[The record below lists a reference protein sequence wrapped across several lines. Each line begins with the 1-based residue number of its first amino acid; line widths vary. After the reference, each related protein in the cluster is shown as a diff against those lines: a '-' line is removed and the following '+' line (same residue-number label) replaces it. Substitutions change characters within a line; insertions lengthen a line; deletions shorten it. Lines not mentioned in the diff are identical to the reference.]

1 MSNPTSTEKF
11 YCGLLNSLDVE
22 IGDKNSTL
30 LYAYEDDGSAGPV
43 RVDGKEVVIPTKDN
57 LKKPVE
63 FWSDKVAFHP
73 LTEQALRDDSKVFKT
88 LQYLIN
94 WKTVKSLSYLAFNL
108 TQIAAHPEIPK
119 QLNPRQHLLLDA
131 LSDANKK
138 TVKFVKEIADASFSG
153 TPGNRLIKTFVKKGG
168 MYQGKKHLAV
178 LITTFSIFEDNNIDE
193 DNRTILGVKAPKISD
208 MEAIPELFKLILPKC
223 HVVNGEAY
231 NFGSNDTSAPRLHAL
246 LNGYT
251 LIAKRLNEVLDLFGE
266 FIEGSDEQ
274 KIDLSWIGYLADFAK
289 IKHDVPPLEDNYGE
303 VEKSAK
309 SEDQSGKNLSTGDNK
324 NELGTTA
331 NQKPSTESGSVN
343 QKTYYTNPNRN
354 INAGPI
360 DSSIEQGQQ
369 NFNQNSSRGKSN
381 MSINPMMLMQMMNNN
396 GKGKKGEKNSMDPMM
411 MMSMM
416 NGGSMD
422 PKQMM
427 LMQMMNGGD
436 MDMKSML
443 PMLMAGG
450 DTDMSSLL
458 PLLMQGGDVDP
469 MMLMMMM
476 GNKGGDSK
484 GGMNPMLLMQMMNG
498 DSDIDPMMLMAM
510 SGGDID
516 PKQMMLMNMM
526 KDGGDDKMKA
536 MLPLLMQGG
545 DMDPM
550 TMMMLMNQDGD
561 SEMDPMM
568 MSMMMGGKMDP
579 MMMYLMGS
587 GKKAKK
593 GETTTPKQPKPA
605 NKTEYPVDA

>member
-22 IGDKNSTL
+22 IGDKDSTL

-43 RVDGKEVVIPTKDN
+43 RVDGREVVIPTKDN

-63 FWSDKVAFHP
+63 FWNDKVAFHP

-94 WKTVKSLSYLAFNL
+94 WKTVKTLSYLAFNL

-153 TPGNRLIKTFVKKGG
+153 KPGNRLIKTFVKKGG

-178 LITTFSIFEDNNIDE
+178 LITTFSIFEDGNIDE
-193 DNRTILGVKAPKISD
+193 DNRTILGVKAPKIAD
-208 MEAIPELFKLILPKC
+208 MEAVPELFKLILPKC
-223 HVVNGEAY
+223 HVTNGESY
-231 NFGSNDTSAPRLHAL
+231 NFGSNDTAAPRLHAL
-246 LNGYT
+246 LNGYV
-251 LIAKRLNEVLDLFGE
+251 LLSKRLNEVLELFGE
-266 FIEGSDEQ
+266 FIEGSDEH
-274 KIDLSWIGYLADFAK
+274 KIDLSWISYLAEFGK

-303 VEKSAK
+303 VESSTKSD
-309 SEDQSGKNLSTGDNK
+309 DQSGKNLSTGDNK

-331 NQKPSTESGSVN
+331 NQKPSSTIGNVN

-354 INAGPI
+354 INAGPF

-369 NFNQNSSRGKSN
+369 NFNHNSSRSKSN
-381 MSINPMMLMQMMNNN
+381 MSMNPLMMMQLMNN
-396 GKGKKGEKNSMDPMM
+396 KGKDKGEKNSMDPMM
-411 MMSMM
+411 MMMSMM
-416 NGGSMD
+416 GGNMD
-422 PKQMM
+422 PKQLMM
-427 LMQMMNGGD
+427 LNMMKDGGE

-443 PMLMAGG
+443 PLMMANG
-450 DTDMSSLL
+450 DSDMSSLL
-458 PLLMQGGDVDP
+458 PLLMQGGDIDP
-469 MMLMMMM
+469 MMLMAMSGGKMDPMMM
-476 GNKGGDSK
+476 
-484 GGMNPMLLMQMMNG
+484 MQLMNG

-510 SGGDID
+510 SGGDMD
-516 PKQMMLMNMM
+516 PKQLMMLNMM
-526 KDGGDDKMKA
+526 KDGGEMDMKSMLPLMMA
-536 MLPLLMQGG
+536 KGDSDMSSLLPLLMQGG
-545 DMDPM
+545 DIDP
-550 TMMMLMNQDGD
+550 MMLMA
-561 SEMDPMM
+561 
-568 MSMMMGGKMDP
+568 MSGGKMDP